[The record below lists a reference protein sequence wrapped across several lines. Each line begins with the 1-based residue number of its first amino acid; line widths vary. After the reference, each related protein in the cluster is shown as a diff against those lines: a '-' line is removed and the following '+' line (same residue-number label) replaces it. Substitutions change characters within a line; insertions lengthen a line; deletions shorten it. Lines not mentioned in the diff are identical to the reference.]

1 MCHQAY
7 CARLKLICQSNWQLT
22 TIHISLGAFIH
33 SLEDPYCVGWLLL
46 LKKITLKLATLQ
58 GVILSN
64 QYFAFALC
72 ICVYFSF
79 NSVKILPAF
88 PVEYFFGQF

>member
-33 SLEDPYCVGWLLL
+33 SLEDPYCIGWLPL

-64 QYFAFALC
+64 QYLHLHCAFTFHLIVLKFC
-72 ICVYFSF
+72 QGF
-79 NSVKILPAF
+79 
-88 PVEYFFGQF
+88 Q